1 MKRKKWMAFGLAIF
15 WMLILSSGKEV
26 SASEQESETEAEVGE
41 LEPPKEEFLF
51 EDGDVV
57 GFIGDSITHVE
68 YSGISYQEFLYN
80 YYITRYPQ
88 WELEFRNLGVGSY
101 TAADALKLYRG
112 EWGIYDAELEGITK
126 AVIMFGMNEALTGTA
141 TEEYIENI
149 QELTELLKEHGL
161 KSEDIILAAPTP
173 FDQTRS
179 SNYLE
184 DGQMYLRVD
193 DSIREYIVK
202 LENLADTL
210 GTHYIDLHTPM
221 LWVTSLLQK
230 EDQDATL
237 TMDDNIHPNGVGNAL
252 AGYFFLYQQ
261 GADNDVASVRIL
273 KNGDALAENAQ
284 VRGLKRKGDS
294 YMEFSYQPQSLPLAV
309 PLEVKEANEYI
320 GMLEGIS
327 RETLQIEGLRPE
339 LRYTVYMNRVKID
352 VFTGAQLAQG
362 VNLASYDWNP
372 GQMAAKD
379 IEVLNQKWH
388 RSSAEYRSVLH
399 RAAREESTASQED
412 VDAAYKEWY
421 KTTKEQRSQMYE
433 TARSS
438 VERACTVEIVSEN
451 CHMWMGQELWKW
463 AVEGAALLVAVLAV
477 GFHYKK
483 QKKFN

>member
-1 MKRKKWMAFGLAIF
+1 
-15 WMLILSSGKEV
+15 
-26 SASEQESETEAEVGE
+26 
-41 LEPPKEEFLF
+41 
-51 EDGDVV
+51 
-57 GFIGDSITHVE
+57 
-68 YSGISYQEFLYN
+68 
-80 YYITRYPQ
+80 
-88 WELEFRNLGVGSY
+88 
-101 TAADALKLYRG
+101 
-112 EWGIYDAELEGITK
+112 
-126 AVIMFGMNEALTGTA
+126 
-141 TEEYIENI
+141 
-149 QELTELLKEHGL
+149 
-161 KSEDIILAAPTP
+161 
-173 FDQTRS
+173 
-179 SNYLE
+179 
-184 DGQMYLRVD
+184 
-193 DSIREYIVK
+193 
-202 LENLADTL
+202 
-210 GTHYIDLHTPM
+210 
-221 LWVTSLLQK
+221 
-230 EDQDATL
+230 
-237 TMDDNIHPNGVGNAL
+237 
-252 AGYFFLYQQ
+252 
-261 GADNDVASVRIL
+261 
-273 KNGDALAENAQ
+273 
-284 VRGLKRKGDS
+284 
-294 YMEFSYQPQSLPLAV
+294 MEFSYQPQSLPLAV

-399 RAAREESTASQED
+399 RAAREERTASQED

-438 VERACTVEIVSEN
+438 VERACIVEIVSEN

-463 AVEGAALLVAVLAV
+463 AVEGAALLAAVLAV